1 MRASLEN
8 ADLHAQRFAESPM
21 RVPDFKRLTARIEGR
36 VQGVGFRAFT
46 SRQGQRLRLTGSV
59 RNLAD
64 GSVELVAEG
73 SEERLQEL
81 LTQVRRGPSG
91 AVVTGV
97 EASWAEA
104 SGDLKPFG
112 IGY

>member
-1 MRASLEN
+1 MNR
-8 ADLHAQRFAESPM
+8 
-21 RVPDFKRLTARIEGR
+21 RLVARIEGR

-46 SRQGQRLRLTGSV
+46 SRHGQRLRLTGTV

-64 GSVELVAEG
+64 GAVELVAEG
-73 SEERLQEL
+73 MEERLQEL

-91 AVVTGV
+91 SVVTHV
-97 EASWAEA
+97 EADWADA
-104 SGDLKPFG
+104 TGDLKPFG

>member
-1 MRASLEN
+1 MNR
-8 ADLHAQRFAESPM
+8 
-21 RVPDFKRLTARIEGR
+21 RLTARIDGR

-46 SRQGQRLRLTGSV
+46 ARHGQRLHLSGSV
-59 RNLAD
+59 RNLPD
-64 GSVELVAEG
+64 GAVELVAEG
-73 SEERLQEL
+73 SENRLREL

-97 EASWAEA
+97 ESDWADA
-104 SGDLKPFG
+104 TGDLKPFG